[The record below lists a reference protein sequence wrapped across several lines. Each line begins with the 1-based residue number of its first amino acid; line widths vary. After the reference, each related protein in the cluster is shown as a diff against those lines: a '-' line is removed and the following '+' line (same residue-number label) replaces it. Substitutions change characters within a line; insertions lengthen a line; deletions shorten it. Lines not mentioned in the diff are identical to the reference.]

1 MVCKIFEADVAAAKQ
16 QLLSRFLK
24 AAQAILL
31 LLNVLTVGF
40 MTASGVYNV
49 RAADQYMLYSATT
62 GDNVTILD
70 NANHINNL
78 SNINEGVSSPLQL
91 PQSFGCC

>member
-1 MVCKIFEADVAAAKQ
+1 MVGKIFEADVAAAKR

-24 AAQAILL
+24 AAQVILL

-49 RAADQYMLYSATT
+49 LAGDQYMLYSATT

-70 NANHINNL
+70 NANDINNL

-91 PQSFGCC
+91 PQ